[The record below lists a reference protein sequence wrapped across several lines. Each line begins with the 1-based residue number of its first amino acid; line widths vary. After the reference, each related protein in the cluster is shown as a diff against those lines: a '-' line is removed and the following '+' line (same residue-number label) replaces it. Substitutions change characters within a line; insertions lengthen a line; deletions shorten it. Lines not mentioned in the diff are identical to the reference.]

1 MGVPPKK
8 IGVPKA
14 HLQNETTFVLSL
26 VLFIDRMDYELSAHL
41 GEEIIP

>member
-14 HLQNETTFVLSL
+14 HLQIETTFVLSL
-26 VLFIDRMDYELSAHL
+26 VLFIDRMVTNCLPDL
-41 GEEIIP
+41 GEKIIT